1 MSHPAPN
8 PVPNKPPV
16 GLYGGNVLFAAPESW
31 DEACFSAP
39 ALRAIRSAR
48 PTCTLGVICHER
60 QLEFWQSIH
69 GINDIITYQDRSSAR
84 SIMREQA
91 QSRYTWE
98 SAILWEHNV
107 AADYCY
113 AAKIK
118 QRLGYPAKSLQKYLT
133 DEVLVPTVVG
143 PTEHRVQ
150 HYLRFMTKL
159 NVPTQKPELFMPANL
174 GIPQVPGAV
183 LVCPESDY
191 GPHYEWSLERWSE
204 IMGLLITNLHAK
216 VLVAGHPGSRT
227 GLATRLAKLFPS
239 DCQYAMLDPIAPA
252 LPIIAAHS
260 LVIAADSSIS
270 HLSAHVGVT
279 TISLFGPNDPAWR
292 RPLGRQHAF
301 VRHKTECAPC
311 LLKKCYFD
319 LRCQKEMT
327 YEDVARA
334 IMMKYPMI

>member
-1 MSHPAPN
+1 M
-8 PVPNKPPV
+8 
-16 GLYGGNVLFAAPESW
+16 LFAAPESW

-60 QLEFWQSIH
+60 QLEFWQSIQ

-91 QSRYTWE
+91 QSRYSWE

-107 AADYCY
+107 AAEYCY

-133 DEVLVPTVVG
+133 DEVFIPTVVG

-159 NVPTQKPELFMPANL
+159 NVPTQKPELFMPAHL

-183 LVCPESDY
+183 LVSPESDY

-204 IMGLLITNLHAK
+204 IMGLLITHLNAK

-227 GLATRLAKLFPS
+227 GLSARLAKLFPN
-239 DCQYAMLDPIAPA
+239 DCQYAVLEPLAPA

-301 VRHKTECAPC
+301 VRRKTECAPC

-334 IMMKYPMI
+334 IMMKYPMV

>member
-1 MSHPAPN
+1 M
-8 PVPNKPPV
+8 
-16 GLYGGNVLFAAPESW
+16 LFAAPESW

-60 QLEFWQSIH
+60 QLEFWQSIQ

-91 QSRYTWE
+91 QSRYSWE

-107 AADYCY
+107 AAEYCY

-133 DEVLVPTVVG
+133 DEVFIPTVVG

-159 NVPTQKPELFMPANL
+159 NVPTQKPELFMPAHL
-174 GIPQVPGAV
+174 EIPQVPGAV
-183 LVCPESDY
+183 LVSPESDY

-204 IMGLLITNLHAK
+204 IMGLLITHLNAK

-227 GLATRLAKLFPS
+227 GLSARLAKLFPN
-239 DCQYAMLDPIAPA
+239 DCQYAVLEPLAPA

-301 VRHKTECAPC
+301 VRRKTECAPC

-334 IMMKYPMI
+334 IMMKYPMV

>member
-8 PVPNKPPV
+8 PVPSKPPV

-91 QSRYTWE
+91 QSRYAWE

-107 AADYCY
+107 AAEYAY

-118 QRLGYPAKSLQKYLT
+118 QRLGYPAKSLVKYLT
-133 DEVLVPTVVG
+133 DEVLIPQVVG

-191 GPHYEWSLERWSE
+191 GAHYEWSLERWTE
-204 IMGLLITNLHAK
+204 IMGLLITHLRAK

-227 GLATRLAKLFPS
+227 GLSARLAKLFPG
-239 DCQYAMLDPIAPA
+239 DCQYAALDPLAPA
-252 LPIIAAHS
+252 LPVIAAHS

-301 VRHKTECAPC
+301 VRRKTECAPC

-334 IMMKYPMI
+334 IMMKYPMV